1 MEEIANLTTSKDEL
15 SANLERL
22 KTENTTLAG
31 QIKESVE
38 TIKKFADE
46 KKTIGGQLEEANNS
60 TKLLQG
66 KLGDMQTKVES
77 TEKLMAKLN
86 EELQA
91 KVKANTAISMQLEE
105 ANQNSNSLQG
115 KLSDMESKVE
125 TTEKLMAKLKEEMQS
140 KIKGS
145 AASSEGKAKKQKTK
159 TKKS

>member
-105 ANQNSNSLQG
+105 AKQNSNSLQG

>member
-1 MEEIANLTTSKDEL
+1 MDT
-15 SANLERL
+15 L
-22 KTENTTLAG
+22 KTENTALAG

-91 KVKANTAISMQLEE
+91 KVKANTAISAQLEE
-105 ANQNSNSLQG
+105 ATKNSNSLQG
-115 KLSDMESKVE
+115 KLSEMETKVE
-125 TTEKLMAKLKEEMQS
+125 TTEKSMAKLKEEMQS